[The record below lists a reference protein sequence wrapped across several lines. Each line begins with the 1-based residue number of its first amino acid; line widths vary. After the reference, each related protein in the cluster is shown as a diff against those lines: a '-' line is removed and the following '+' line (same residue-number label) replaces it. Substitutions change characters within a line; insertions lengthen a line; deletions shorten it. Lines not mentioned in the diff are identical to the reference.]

1 MSVLDTSAVLAMIYG
16 EEGGEAAR
24 KHADAGSISRVNV
37 AEVLTDL
44 IRTGYGTAADAMEV
58 LGKLDLRF
66 RSVYDNHAQ
75 RVAELKRIKGLSLGD
90 CFCIALGE
98 AAGEPLITADRQWA
112 TLDLAVPVELIR

>member
-16 EEGGEAAR
+16 EEGADKAR
-24 KHADAGSISRVNV
+24 DFSDPGSISRVNV

-44 IRTGYGTAADAMEV
+44 VRTGYGSAAEAWEV
-58 LGKLDLRF
+58 VATLQLRV
-66 RSVYDNHAQ
+66 RSIYDDHVL

-98 AAGEPLITADRQWA
+98 AIAEPLITSDQQWA
-112 TLDLAVPVELIR
+112 TLDLSVPVHLIR